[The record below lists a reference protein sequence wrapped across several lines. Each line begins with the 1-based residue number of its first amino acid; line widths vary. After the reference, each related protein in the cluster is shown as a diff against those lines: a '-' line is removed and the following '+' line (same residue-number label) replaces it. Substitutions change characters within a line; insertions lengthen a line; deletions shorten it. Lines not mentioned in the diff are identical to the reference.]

1 MVPKIKLSIARRG
14 EVPRRNSLSDA
25 IPPMSM
31 HAVSLLF
38 EAILLKATSL
48 QALGRFT
55 GASSLFIS

>member
-1 MVPKIKLSIARRG
+1 
-14 EVPRRNSLSDA
+14 
-25 IPPMSM
+25 M

-55 GASSLFIS
+55 GAS